1 MRWWL
6 GGIVGLVAAG
16 LVAAAS
22 AALPPEA
29 IEALR
34 RDAVYHVRLRIE
46 ALDKAGGRGR
56 VRPGDCVL
64 HGTVLAVMRG
74 DGALAVGDGVAAAV
88 DCWPHDRI
96 KYAPFGSNHFPYG
109 DRRLPGKEVEA
120 WLGGGAG
127 TLRVW
132 DWQWPDER

>member
-1 MRWWL
+1 MKLMRLWR
-6 GGIVGLVAAG
+6 GGIVGLAVAG

-34 RDAVYHVRLRIE
+34 RDAIYHVRLRIE
-46 ALDKAGGRGR
+46 ALDKPGGRASAR
-56 VRPGDCVL
+56 LGDCVL

-74 DGALAVGDGVAAAV
+74 DGALAVGDGVAADV
-88 DCWPHDRI
+88 ECWPHDRI
-96 KYAPFGSNHFPYG
+96 KYAPFGSRPLPYG
-109 DRRLPGKEVEA
+109 DPLLPGREVEA

-127 TLRVW
+127 S
-132 DWQWPDER
+132 EAE